1 MKTKLI
7 ACLVVFALF
16 SCEDLTEV
24 NKNPNGIEATDV
36 NPDLILPTVLTE
48 GAKAYTNLGFG
59 DVAGVMQ
66 HTQYDAWADSHND
79 YNWYDQSWSA
89 YYGVLRN
96 NKLLYDRGVELESKF
111 HQGVA
116 LTMKSFMFGLITDL
130 WGDAP
135 YSAALNGE
143 TPGIENSQAKFD
155 NQEDIYKGIIAD
167 LKTANQLLADF
178 DAENP
183 GYKNDV
189 DVYFEG
195 NALAWRKMA
204 NSLVLRYYLRISSKL
219 PSDAKTGIDQ
229 IVSNPA
235 QFPII
240 TDPSDDAAMDYAGH
254 NADDSWPSNSVY
266 DASGSN
272 FRRIKM
278 CATFVDK
285 LQSLNDPRL
294 DLWAKKIETPL
305 FVDNTMLPGG
315 DEIIDGVRHLAPDV
329 VEGVIIDTDPD
340 YVGIPPS
347 FSALPSAYNMNPT
360 PGQLSYNPH
369 VSFLSDMYQEAK
381 GDLLKARLISAAE
394 VQFILAE
401 AALIDG
407 DKDEAA
413 DRYNAAIAA
422 SLQTWGLGDA
432 YDDYMAQPAVVFDKT
447 APFEKLQ
454 QLIIEQKWI
463 ASWTVATESW
473 FDYRRTGFP
482 DLATGISAKRDKM
495 PLRFY
500 YMQAEIRLNAD
511 NTSSAI
517 DKLEVTGF
525 SQADGKNSAWSRPW
539 LIQGTGK
546 PWN

>member
-1 MKTKLI
+1 MKTRLI

-59 DVAGVMQ
+59 DIAGVMQ

-79 YNWYDQSWSA
+79 YNWYDQSWST

-96 NKLLYDRGVELESKF
+96 NKLVYDRGVELESKF

-178 DAENP
+178 DAANP

-189 DVYFEG
+189 DVYFDG

-204 NSLVLRYYLRISSKL
+204 NSLMLRYYLRISSKL

-229 IVSNPA
+229 IVSDPA

-240 TDPSDDAAMDYAGH
+240 TDPGDDAVMDYAGH

-294 DLWAKKIETPL
+294 DLWAKKVEIPL
-305 FVDNTMLPGG
+305 FIDDTMLPGG

-329 VEGVIIDTDPD
+329 VEDVIIDTDPD

-369 VSFLSDMYQEAK
+369 VSFLSDMYQEAN

-394 VQFILAE
+394 VHFILAE
-401 AALIDG
+401 AALMDG

-422 SLQTWGLGDA
+422 SLQTWGLADA
-432 YDDYMAQPAVVFDKT
+432 YDDYIAQPAVEFDKT
-447 APFEKLQ
+447 ASLEKLQ

-517 DKLEVTGF
+517 DRLEVTGF
-525 SQADGKNSAWSRPW
+525 SQADGKNSAWSKPW

>member
-1 MKTKLI
+1 MKTRWI

-48 GAKAYTNLGFG
+48 GAKAYTKLGFG
-59 DVAGVMQ
+59 NIAGVMQ
-66 HTQYDAWADSHND
+66 HTQYDAWADEHND
-79 YNWYDQSWSA
+79 YNWSDQSWSA

-96 NKLLYDRGVELESKF
+96 NKLLYDRGVTLDQKF

-116 LTMKSFMFGLITDL
+116 LVMKSFMFGLITDL

-155 NQEDIYKGIIAD
+155 NQEDIYKGVIAD
-167 LKTANQLLADF
+167 LKTANQILAEF
-178 DAENP
+178 DTENP
-183 GYKNDV
+183 GYSNDV
-189 DVYFEG
+189 DVIYHG
-195 NALAWRKMA
+195 NAMGWRKMA
-204 NSLVLRYYLRISSKL
+204 NSLLLRYYLRISPKL
-219 PSDAKTGIDQ
+219 SSDAKTGIEQ
-229 IVSNPA
+229 IVGDPA

-240 TDPSDDAAMDYAGH
+240 TDPEDDAAMAYVGN
-254 NADDSWPSNSVY
+254 NADDAWPSNSVY

-294 DLWAKKIETPL
+294 DLWAKKIEVPL
-305 FVDNTMLPGG
+305 VVDNMLPAGT
-315 DEIIDGVRHLAPDV
+315 DEIIDGIRYLAPDV
-329 VEGVIIDTDPD
+329 VDGVIIDTDPD

-381 GDLLKARLISAAE
+381 GDLLKSRLISAAE
-394 VQFILAE
+394 VHFILAE
-401 AALIDG
+401 AALNGWNAG
-407 DKDEAA
+407 DAGEH
-413 DRYNAAIAA
+413 YNAGVAA
-422 SLQTWGLGDA
+422 SLQTWDLADT
-432 YDDYMAQPAVVFDKT
+432 YDDYITQPDVVFNNTQK
-447 APFEKLQ
+447 Q
-454 QLIIEQKWI
+454 IIEQKWI

-473 FDYRRTGFP
+473 FDYRRTGYP
-482 DLATGISAKRDKM
+482 ELTTGISAKRDRL

>member
-1 MKTKLI
+1 
-7 ACLVVFALF
+7 
-16 SCEDLTEV
+16 
-24 NKNPNGIEATDV
+24 
-36 NPDLILPTVLTE
+36 
-48 GAKAYTNLGFG
+48 
-59 DVAGVMQ
+59 
-66 HTQYDAWADSHND
+66 
-79 YNWYDQSWSA
+79 
-89 YYGVLRN
+89 
-96 NKLLYDRGVELESKF
+96 
-111 HQGVA
+111 
-116 LTMKSFMFGLITDL
+116 
-130 WGDAP
+130 
-135 YSAALNGE
+135 
-143 TPGIENSQAKFD
+143 
-155 NQEDIYKGIIAD
+155 
-167 LKTANQLLADF
+167 
-178 DAENP
+178 
-183 GYKNDV
+183 
-189 DVYFEG
+189 
-195 NALAWRKMA
+195 
-204 NSLVLRYYLRISSKL
+204 
-219 PSDAKTGIDQ
+219 
-229 IVSNPA
+229 
-235 QFPII
+235 
-240 TDPSDDAAMDYAGH
+240 
-254 NADDSWPSNSVY
+254 
-266 DASGSN
+266 
-272 FRRIKM
+272 
-278 CATFVDK
+278 
-285 LQSLNDPRL
+285 
-294 DLWAKKIETPL
+294 
-305 FVDNTMLPGG
+305 
-315 DEIIDGVRHLAPDV
+315 
-329 VEGVIIDTDPD
+329 
-340 YVGIPPS
+340 
-347 FSALPSAYNMNPT
+347 
-360 PGQLSYNPH
+360 
-369 VSFLSDMYQEAK
+369 
-381 GDLLKARLISAAE
+381 LLKARLISAAE

>member
-1 MKTKLI
+1 MKTKWI

-36 NPDLILPTVLTE
+36 NPDLILPSVLTE

-79 YNWYDQSWSA
+79 YNWYDQSWAA

-96 NKLLYDRGVELESKF
+96 NKLLYDRGVKLDQKF

-116 LTMKSFMFGLITDL
+116 LIMKSFMFGLITDL

-155 NQEDIYKGIIAD
+155 SQEDIYKGIIAD
-167 LKTANQLLADF
+167 LKTANQILAEF
-178 DAENP
+178 DTKNP
-183 GYKNDV
+183 GYSNDV
-189 DVYFEG
+189 DVIYHG
-195 NALAWRKMA
+195 NAMNWRKMA
-204 NSLVLRYYLRISSKL
+204 NSLLLRYYLRISPKL
-219 PSDAKTGIDQ
+219 SSDAKTGIEQ
-229 IVSNPA
+229 IVGDPA

-240 TDPSDDAAMDYAGH
+240 TDPEDDAAMAYVGN

-294 DLWAKKIETPL
+294 DLWAKKIEVPL
-305 FVDNTMLPGG
+305 VVDNTLPAGT
-315 DEIIDGVRHLAPDV
+315 DEIIDGVRYLAPDV
-329 VEGVIIDTDPD
+329 VDGVIIDTDPD

-381 GDLLKARLISAAE
+381 GDLLKSRLISAAE
-394 VQFILAE
+394 VHFILAE
-401 AALIDG
+401 AALNGWNAG
-407 DKDEAA
+407 DAEEH
-413 DRYNAAIAA
+413 YNAAIAA
-422 SLQTWGLGDA
+422 SLQTWGLADA
-432 YDDYMAQPAVVFDKT
+432 YDDYITQPDVVFNNT
-447 APFEKLQ
+447 Q
-454 QLIIEQKWI
+454 QQIIEQKWI

-473 FDYRRTGFP
+473 FDYRRTGYP
-482 DLATGISAKRDKM
+482 ELTTGISAKRDRL

-525 SQADGKNSAWSRPW
+525 SQADGKNSAWSKPW

>member
-16 SCEDLTEV
+16 SCDDLTEV

-48 GAKAYTNLGFG
+48 GAKAYNNLGFG
-59 DVAGVMQ
+59 DIAGVMQ

-89 YYGVLRN
+89 YYSVLRN
-96 NKLLYDRGVELESKF
+96 NKLLYDRGVKLDQKF

-116 LTMKSFMFGLITDL
+116 LVMKSFMFGLITDL

-143 TPGIENSQAKFD
+143 TPGIENTQAKFD
-155 NQEDIYKGIIAD
+155 SQQDIYTGIIAD
-167 LKTANQLLADF
+167 LKTANQLLNQF
-178 DAENP
+178 DQENP
-183 GYKNDV
+183 GYSNEV
-189 DVYFEG
+189 DVYFGGEVIK
-195 NALAWRKMA
+195 WRKMA
-204 NSLVLRYYLRISSKL
+204 NSLLLRYYMRISSKMTAE
-219 PSDAKTGIDQ
+219 AKRGIEE
-229 IVSNPA
+229 IVSHPD
-235 QFPII
+235 QYPII
-240 TDPSDDAAMDYAGH
+240 ADPDDDAAMGYAGN

-285 LQSLNDPRL
+285 LEALSDPRL
-294 DLWAKKIETPL
+294 DLWAKKIQVPL
-305 FVDNTMLPGG
+305 VVDNTLPAGT
-315 DEIIDGVRHLAPDV
+315 DEIVDGVRYLAPDV

-369 VSFLSDMYQEAK
+369 VSYLADMYQEAS

-394 VQFILAE
+394 VHFILAE
-401 AALIDG
+401 AALNGWAAG
-407 DKDEAA
+407 DAEEH
-413 DRYNAAIAA
+413 YNAGIAA
-422 SLQTWGLGDA
+422 SLATWGLSDA
-432 YDDYMAQPAVVFDKT
+432 YDDYIAQPDVVYNGTQK
-447 APFEKLQ
+447 Q
-454 QLIIEQKWI
+454 IIEQKWI
-463 ASWTVATESW
+463 ANWTVATEAW

-482 DLATGISAKRDKM
+482 ELVTGISAKRDKL

-511 NTSSAI
+511 NTASAI
-517 DKLEVTGF
+517 DKLQVTGF
-525 SQADGKNSAWSRPW
+525 SQADGKNSAWSKSW
-539 LIQGTGK
+539 LLQGTGK
-546 PWN
+546 PWD

>member
-96 NKLLYDRGVELESKF
+96 NKLLYDRGVKLDQKF

-116 LTMKSFMFGLITDL
+116 LIMKSFMFGLITDL

-143 TPGIENSQAKFD
+143 TPGIENSQPKFD
-155 NQEDIYKGIIAD
+155 TQEDIYKGIIAD
-167 LKTANQLLADF
+167 LKTANQLLAEF
-178 DAENP
+178 DTENP
-183 GYKNDV
+183 GYSNDV
-189 DVYFEG
+189 DVIYQG
-195 NALAWRKMA
+195 NAMGWRKMA
-204 NSLVLRYYLRISSKL
+204 NSLLLRYYLRISPKL
-219 PSDAKTGIDQ
+219 SSDAKTGIEQ
-229 IVSNPA
+229 IVGDPA

-240 TDPSDDAAMDYAGH
+240 TDAEDDAAMAYVGN

-285 LQSLNDPRL
+285 LESLNDPRL
-294 DLWAKKIETPL
+294 DLWAKKIEVPL
-305 FVDNTMLPGG
+305 FVDNTLPAGT

-329 VEGVIIDTDPD
+329 VDGVIIDTDPD

-394 VQFILAE
+394 VHFILAE
-401 AALIDG
+401 AALNGWNAG
-407 DKDEAA
+407 DAEEH
-413 DRYNAAIAA
+413 YNAAIAA

-432 YDDYMAQPAVVFDKT
+432 YGDYITQPDVVFNST
-447 APFEKLQ
+447 Q
-454 QLIIEQKWI
+454 QQIIEQKWI

-473 FDYRRTGFP
+473 FDYRRTGYP
-482 DLATGISAKRDKM
+482 DLATGISAKRDRL

-525 SQADGKNSAWSRPW
+525 SQADGKNSAWSKPW

-546 PWN
+546 PWT